1 VTRCDYAWSIV
12 STGEWLQ
19 RSDVR
24 VYNI

>member
-1 VTRCDYAWSIV
+1 MRYDYAWSIV

-19 RSDVR
+19 RGDVR